1 MATAEHAAHADHD
14 HDHDDDHAH
23 SVFDH
28 QHDFF
33 DTGDPHAHGAEEQQG
48 KVAFRLLGVLLGGA
62 LVANAYLCD
71 WLLPESQGI
80 GDFSAVIGALLL
92 AAPLFWHSIRD
103 LTAGHLNMDELA
115 SLGILAALSLGQYRT
130 AGVVAFLLLMSM
142 LIQQRSALGARAAI
156 EQLLRLAPTT
166 AMLITKDGETEVAAT
181 DLKPGQRIRV
191 RPGDNIAADG
201 IIRAGQTTIN
211 EATITGESMPA
222 DKAEGDQVFAG
233 TTNVTGVLEVEV
245 TRTGADTTLG
255 HVRTLIADAE
265 KTRIPLMSMIDQ
277 YSQWYT
283 PTMLMIIALIYFFSR
298 DPNRAV
304 AALVMVCPCAFILAT
319 PTAMVAGLS
328 AAARLGILIKNVGDL
343 ETASR
348 VNAVVFDKT
357 GTLTTGDLAV
367 TQLRPAAGVDAEEL
381 LRLAAS
387 VEQNSNHPVARAVVA
402 VARQAKLPTAE
413 VTGFE
418 EVAGRGVRA
427 KLDGAELRIGRE
439 TWLEEQGVDLSPV
452 AAAELRPPDNLS
464 TLFVARDSRCI
475 GWIGL
480 EDTPRPEA
488 VHATAQL
495 RQLGIR
501 RITMLTGDKHS
512 VAEKVATEMGCTD
525 FQAECLPQAKLST
538 VRQLREGGY
547 FVCVVG
553 DGVNDAPA
561 LAAGDISVAMGA
573 AGSDVAINS
582 ATIALMNNDLQ
593 RLPFLIGLSRKT
605 RRLVLQN
612 LAFGLVFM
620 VAGLTLAGF
629 GKMPAIV
636 AALLHNVSSFIV
648 IFNSARLVRMGEHL
662 APHHEVRNA

>member
-1 MATAEHAAHADHD
+1 MATAEHAEHAGHD
-14 HDHDDDHAH
+14 HGHAP

-28 QHDFF
+28 RHDYF
-33 DTGDPHAHGAEEQQG
+33 DTGRPGAEGAEQQQG
-48 KVAFRLLGVLLGGA
+48 KVAVRLLGTLLGGA

-71 WLLPESQGI
+71 WLLPESRGV
-80 GDFSAVIGALLL
+80 GDFSAVLGALLL

-103 LTAGHLNMDELA
+103 LTQGQLNMDELA
-115 SLGILAALSLGQYRT
+115 SLGILAALCMGNYRT

-156 EQLLRLAPTT
+156 EQLLRFTPTT
-166 AMLITKDGETEVAAT
+166 AQLITEEGEERTVAVA
-181 DLKPGQRIRV
+181 DLRPAQRIRV

-201 IIRAGQTTIN
+201 IIRSGQTTIN
-211 EATITGESMPA
+211 EATITGESIPA
-222 DKAEGDQVFAG
+222 DKADGDQVFAG
-233 TTNVTGVLEVEV
+233 TTNVTGVIQVEI
-245 TRTGADTTLG
+245 TRIGADTTLG

-265 KTRIPLMSMIDQ
+265 KTRIPLMRMIDQ

-283 PTMLMIIALIYFFSR
+283 PTMLMIIALIYFFTR

-328 AAARLGILIKNVGDL
+328 AAARLGILIKNVRDL
-343 ETASR
+343 ETAGR

-367 TQLRPAAGVDAEEL
+367 TRLQPAAGVEPDEL
-381 LRLAAS
+381 LHLAAS
-387 VEQNSNHPVARAVVA
+387 VEQNSNHPVAKAVIA
-402 VARQAKLPTAE
+402 VARQAKLAPSDVAD
-413 VTGFE
+413 FE

-427 KLDGAELRIGRE
+427 RLNGSELLIGRE
-439 TWLEEQGVDLSPV
+439 TWLAEQGVDLNPV
-452 AAAELRPPDNLS
+452 AGLPPPENLS
-464 TLFVARDSRCI
+464 TLFVARDGRCI

-480 EDTPRPEA
+480 EDTSRPEA
-488 VHATAQL
+488 VHATEEL
-495 RQLGIR
+495 RSLGIQR
-501 RITMLTGDKHS
+501 LTVLTGDRKA
-512 VAEKVATEMGCTD
+512 VADKVAAELGCTD
-525 FQAECLPQAKLST
+525 VHAECLPEAKLSI
-538 VRQLREGGY
+538 VRQLRDGGY

-593 RLPFLIGLSRKT
+593 RLPFLIRLSRKT

-612 LAFGLVFM
+612 LAFGLGFM
-620 VAGLTLAGF
+620 VVGLTLAGF

-662 APHHEVRNA
+662 TPHHEIRPGS